1 MNIFDSIVL
10 GIVQGLTEFLPIS
23 SSGHLIFFRDI
34 LGWHTSS
41 DLSFDAI
48 LQLATG
54 LAIIVY
60 FWKDIF
66 RLINSFFKII
76 TKKETE
82 EKDKTIIF
90 SIIIGTIPAIIV
102 GIFLEKY
109 METVFR
115 SSLLVAFVLII
126 GSLVM
131 YLAEKFSTKNKEL
144 SVRKGF
150 YIGLFQCL
158 ALVPGFSR
166 SGATISGGLFLG
178 LTREESARFS
188 FLLSIPI
195 ILGSGL
201 KKTFELWSSGQFST
215 EGIYILI
222 AAITAFLV
230 GLLAIKFLINFLKK
244 YSLKVFICYRIVLAI
259 LIIILML

>member
-1 MNIFDSIVL
+1 MGIFDSIIL

-23 SSGHLIFFRDI
+23 SSGHLIIFRDI
-34 LGWHTSS
+34 FGWHTSS

-48 LQLATG
+48 LQLATA

-90 SIIIGTIPAIIV
+90 AIIIGTIPAVIA
-102 GIFLEKY
+102 GIFLERY
-109 METVFR
+109 METIFR
-115 SSLLVAFVLII
+115 NSLLVAIVLLV

-166 SGATISGGLFLG
+166 SGATISGGLFSG

-195 ILGSGL
+195 ILGSGF
-201 KKTFELWSSGQFST
+201 KKILEIWSSGQLLNDWL
-215 EGIYILI
+215 ILLI
-222 AAITAFLV
+222 GAITAFIV
-230 GLLAIKFLINFLKK
+230 GLFAIKFLLNFLKK
-244 YSLKVFICYRIVLAI
+244 YSLKTFIYYRIALAI